1 MIVLSSNSTKYEH
14 TGVNPIGACPGLNMQ
29 IRQLSKHLR
38 SQEMMVFLTRAPV
51 TTENVTEIYFGE
63 SISLFSCDKFFPRVL
78 IDYERIV

>member
-1 MIVLSSNSTKYEH
+1 
-14 TGVNPIGACPGLNMQ
+14 MQ

-63 SISLFSCDKFFPRVL
+63 SISLFAKASRQL
-78 IDYERIV
+78 IRLQMPHVVVQ